1 MAIIICGYYN
11 FKILFSEKNKSQQC
25 IMSYLCK
32 KMSDSFGSYKNK
44 RHICIRQ
51 NCGYPQKYRIIWK

>member
-32 KMSDSFGSYKNK
+32 KNERF
-44 RHICIRQ
+44 IWWL
-51 NCGYPQKYRIIWK
+51 QK